1 MVKPGRTQPRRRAP
15 GPAAALLSEGLD
27 HHRRGRLAHAARAYE
42 RILKLE
48 PRHAHALHL
57 LGLVQHQQGRQGEAR
72 GLIEQAIAADAS
84 NAAYHN
90 SLGLVLLAE
99 GDAEAAASAFR
110 AALARDPTMAEA
122 FNNLGNA
129 LQKAGRLA
137 EAVASYDRALA
148 LAPDN
153 AEALCNKGR
162 ALHGLDALASAVEAY
177 RAALALRPKYAK
189 AWRFLGDALAESGA
203 TAEAEDSFRKAL
215 ALAPTDA
222 ETLAALAALEE
233 RAGRL
238 EEALATA
245 EQALAIEGGQVRAA
259 AAAARCERRLGR
271 AEAAIARLRQI
282 DDGRLDA
289 DGRAHV
295 AFELG
300 ASLDRIGAYD
310 EAYAAYCGAN
320 ASAAESP
327 QAKATDR
334 TAMPVLISRLRE
346 RVTPAWV
353 ASWTPPVPGEA
364 EDPVFL
370 IGFPRSGTTLLDQV
384 LDAHPALATMEEKPA
399 LDAVRHAVA
408 AMPEGYPEAMAS
420 LAPETIQRLRR
431 LYFAEAAGYVSV
443 PEGARLVDKMPLN
456 TIDAALIAR
465 LFPRAKVLLALRHPC
480 DVVLSGFMQAF
491 KPNPAMVQFET
502 LKGAALFYATVMDLW
517 RQYEQVLP
525 LVVHRIR
532 YEDLIADFEGETR
545 RMLAFLGLPWD
556 EAVLAFAERA
566 KSKAIATPSY
576 HQVTQPIYARSVG
589 RWRNYPAA
597 FADVLPI
604 LEPWIAV
611 FGYGDA
617 DTVTGQSR

>member
-1 MVKPGRTQPRRRAP
+1 MVRPGRTQPRRSA
-15 GPAAALLSEGLD
+15 GSPAAALLSEGLD
-27 HHRRGRLAHAARAYE
+27 HHRRGRLAEAARSYK
-42 RILKLE
+42 RILRLE

-57 LGLVQHQQGRQGEAR
+57 LGLVQHQQGRQAEAR
-72 GLIEQAIAADAS
+72 ELIEQALAADGS

-99 GDAEAAASAFR
+99 GEAEAAVSAFR
-110 AALARDPTMAEA
+110 AALARDPTM
-122 FNNLGNA
+122 
-129 LQKAGRLA
+129 A

-162 ALHGLDALASAVEAY
+162 AMHGLDALGEAAAAY
-177 RAALALRPKYAK
+177 RAALALRPTYAK

-203 TAEAEDSFRKAL
+203 TAEAEESLRKAL
-215 ALAPTDA
+215 ALAPGDG

-245 EQALAIEGGQVRAA
+245 ERALAAAGAQVRAA
-259 AAAARCERRLGR
+259 VAAARCERRFGR
-271 AEAAIARLRQI
+271 PEAAIARLRSI
-282 DDGRLDA
+282 AVEGLDA
-289 DGRAHV
+289 EGRAHL

-300 ASLDRIGAYD
+300 ASLDRAGAWED
-310 EAYAAYCGAN
+310 AYRAYGEAN
-320 ASAAESP
+320 AFAAETP

-334 TAMPVLISRLRE
+334 TALPSLIETLRG
-346 RVTPAWV
+346 RFTPQWVT
-353 ASWTPPVPGEA
+353 SWTPPVSGDGD
-364 EDPVFL
+364 DPVFL

-384 LDAHPALATMEEKPA
+384 LDAHPGLATMEEKPA

-408 AMPEGYPEAMAS
+408 AMPGGYPEA
-420 LAPETIQRLRR
+420 LAGLDAAGIQRLRR
-431 LYFAEAAGYVSV
+431 LYVAEAARYVAV

-456 TIDAALIAR
+456 TIDAGLIAR
-465 LFPRAKVLLALRHPC
+465 LFPKAKVLLALRHPC

-502 LKGAALFYATVMDLW
+502 LKSSALFYAAVMDLW
-517 RQYEQVLP
+517 QRYEPVLP
-525 LVVHRIR
+525 LSVHRVR

-545 RMLAFLGLPWD
+545 RMLAFLGLAWD
-556 EAVLAFAERA
+556 DAVLAYAERA
-566 KSKAIATPSY
+566 KGKAIATPSY
-576 HQVTQPIYARSVG
+576 HQVTQPIYSRSVG
-589 RWRNYPAA
+589 RWRNYRAA

-604 LEPWIAV
+604 LEPWLAA
-611 FGYGDA
+611 FNYDDGN
-617 DTVTGQSR
+617 